1 MKALWPLGLLL
12 LAGCQADASSQGVPQ
27 PDAALPGTGVPD
39 LAQALDEHLARGD
52 HRLIIRAGRGQM
64 APGIAAEQQ
73 QAAKV
78 RCGTRYLTGL
88 VDMVRPGEEARQQAL
103 TEFAAEYNRQM
114 LGHCP
119 SDEEK

>member
-12 LAGCQADASSQGVPQ
+12 LAGCQVDASSQGVTE
-27 PDAALPGTGVPD
+27 PDVAVPEVVLPD
-39 LAQALDEHLARGD
+39 LAQTLDEHLARGD
-52 HRLIIRAGRGQM
+52 HRLIIRAGRGQV

-73 QAAKV
+73 QAAKA
-78 RCGTRYLTGL
+78 RCGTRYLEGL

-114 LGHCP
+114 LGYCP
-119 SDEEK
+119 PDGEK

>member
-1 MKALWPLGLLL
+1 MRALWPLGLLL
-12 LAGCQADASSQGVPQ
+12 LAGCQADASSQGGPQ
-27 PDAALPGTGVPD
+27 PDMTVPEVVVPD

-73 QAAKV
+73 QAAKA

-119 SDEEK
+119 PDEGK

>member
-1 MKALWPLGLLL
+1 MRALWPLGLLL
-12 LAGCQADASSQGVPQ
+12 LAGCQADASSQGVAQ
-27 PDAALPGTGVPD
+27 PDMTVPEVVVPD

-73 QAAKV
+73 QAAKA

-119 SDEEK
+119 PDEGK